1 MSVKSAT
8 VQGLPPEMAKRIKT
22 AAELVRGGASIVR
35 VVSHYDADGIS
46 AAGIICR
53 ALHGQ
58 GLQFHATLARKF
70 DAAFFEALS
79 TEGHALTIISDAGSA
94 QIDLV
99 EKLPGNVIVLDH
111 HTPKRESER
120 VVQVNPHFFGVDGA
134 TELCGASL
142 AYLLAHEID
151 ICNADLFPYA
161 LAGIIGDKQS
171 LGGFRG
177 VNASLVAQAV
187 SAGIVVQEK
196 GIALRG
202 KTISSG
208 IADSINPYFLGLTG
222 NPAAASKLLAE
233 AGLDDG
239 APEDLDGEKLR
250 LLASL
255 LTLRLLESH
264 VQPESVAEF
273 TAPRFEC
280 PKLGMDAAELSALVN
295 ASGRMDAPEI
305 GLGACLGDMASLEK
319 AKILRKAYRSKLKD
333 GLVRLEKEG
342 AKELKAIQ
350 YFSTDGATFAGSEA
364 GLGIQF
370 ILRKDKPVFALS
382 PDGADMSISARGNR
396 SMVARGLHLG
406 TVCALAEN
414 LGGRGGGHNVASGAN
429 VPLGKEGEFLSLADE
444 MVAVQLG
451 HAK

>member
-1 MSVKSAT
+1 VKSAT
-8 VQGLPPEMAKRIKT
+8 VQGLPPEMAKRVKT
-22 AAELVRGGASIVR
+22 AAELVRGSASVVR

-46 AAGIICR
+46 AAGVLCR
-53 ALHGQ
+53 ALHRQ
-58 GLQFHATLARKF
+58 GTQFHATLARKF
-70 DAAFFEALS
+70 DASLFETLTA
-79 TEGHALTIISDAGSA
+79 EGHALTIISDAGSA

-99 EKLPGNVIVLDH
+99 ERMPGNVIVLDH

-142 AYLLAHEID
+142 AYLLAYELD

-171 LGGFRG
+171 LGGFKG

-187 SAGIVVQEK
+187 ASGVVVQEN
-196 GIALRG
+196 GTALRG
-202 KTISSG
+202 KTISAG
-208 IADSINPYFLGLTG
+208 ISDSINPYFLGLTG
-222 NPAAASKLLAE
+222 NPAAAAKFLSE

-239 APEDLDGEKLR
+239 APEDLDGERLR

-273 TAPRFEC
+273 TAPRFAC
-280 PKLGMDAAELSALVN
+280 PNLSMDAAELSALVN
-295 ASGRMDAPEI
+295 ASGRMDAPEV
-305 GLGACLGDMASLEK
+305 GLGACMGDMSSLEK
-319 AKILRKAYRSKLKD
+319 AKVLRKSYRSKLKD
-333 GLVRLEKEG
+333 GLVRLEREG
-342 AKELKAIQ
+342 TKELKAIQ
-350 YFSTDGATFAGSEA
+350 YFSTDGVTFAGSEA

-382 PDGADMSISARGNR
+382 RDGADMSISARGTR
-396 SMVARGLHLG
+396 ALVSRGLHLG
-406 TVCALAEN
+406 DVCALAEK

-429 VPLGKEGEFLSLADE
+429 VPIGKEGEFLAMADE
-444 MVAVQLG
+444 LVGKQLG
-451 HAK
+451 LAK